1 MGQRSDGYEHI
12 TLPDKQTTLAGQR
25 MLVRDLNKLLKDKPG
40 YAHAVQ
46 LQKAQRDLSEMTKL
60 YIVQGEQAH
69 EEYRHHHFPF
79 CPRSLGA

>member
-12 TLPDKQTTLAGQR
+12 KLPDKQTTLRGQR
-25 MLVRDLNKLLKDKPG
+25 LLVRDLYQLRKDKPG
-40 YAHAVQ
+40 FAVAVQ

-69 EEYRHHHFPF
+69 EEDRHHHFPF